1 MSPPYFCM
9 GNKDKKEPFQEYQE
23 LSESLD
29 SSDSKR
35 VGTKVD
41 TAVFGVK
48 KDVESEEIAEKS
60 LLDEDDFDEIDDIS
74 VEELVAKLTV
84 EKEKNLRLQADFE
97 NFRKRSFTELSNA
110 SKFAIESF
118 AESLLP
124 VADSLE
130 MALSTSEQSDNDFR
144 SGVEL
149 TLKQLHQA
157 FERSKLVKINP
168 ECNEKFDPNKHQAV
182 STQSG
187 KEVNPEVSPGNI
199 VSVLQKG
206 YFISNRVIRPA
217 LVVVAE

>member
-1 MSPPYFCM
+1 MV
-9 GNKDKKEPFQEYQE
+9 NKDKKEAFQEYQE

-29 SSDSKR
+29 SSDEKL
-35 VGTKVD
+35 VGSKVD
-41 TAVFGVK
+41 TAEFGIK
-48 KDVESEEIAEKS
+48 GNSESDEISNSIFSEENFENNNEILS
-60 LLDEDDFDEIDDIS
+60 ED
-74 VEELVAKLTV
+74 LVAKISE
-84 EKEKNLRLQADFE
+84 EKEKYLRLQAEFD

-124 VADSLE
+124 VSDSLE
-130 MALSTSEQSDNDFR
+130 IALSTSEQSEEDFR

-157 FERSKLVKINP
+157 FDRSKLVKIDP

-187 KEVNPEVSPGNI
+187 KDIKPEVSSGNI
-199 VSVLQKG
+199 INVLQKG

>member
-1 MSPPYFCM
+1 M

-23 LSESLD
+23 LSDSLD

-48 KDVESEEIAEKS
+48 KDVESEEIAESS
-60 LLDEDDFDEIDDIS
+60 LDDDFDEIDDIS
-74 VEELVAKLTV
+74 VEELATKLTV

-97 NFRKRSFTELSNA
+97 NFRKRSFTELSNS

-130 MALSTSEQSDNDFR
+130 MALSTSEQSDKDFR

-187 KEVNPEVSPGNI
+187 KELDPEVSPGNI
-199 VSVLQKG
+199 VSVLQTG

-217 LVVVAE
+217 LVVVAD